1 MKTQGSSKVFF
12 VLEMEFSFFL
22 FLLMKVSQ
30 ERGEDDRIFGQFL
43 VNKRLRKVLVK
54 VNGPRLL

>member
-1 MKTQGSSKVFF
+1 M
-12 VLEMEFSFFL
+12 LEMEFSFFL